1 MNSNINF
8 PHLHLFFENVG
19 RTIKIGS
26 FPIAYYG
33 LIIASAIL
41 VGIYMALHEAKRT
54 GQKEEDYLDLA
65 IIAVLF
71 SIAGARIYYVIFS
84 WDHYKN
90 DLVSILNLREGGLA
104 IFGGIIAAVITVFLV
119 AKHKKIHPGLMLD
132 TACMGLVT
140 GQIIGRW
147 GNFFNREAFG
157 GYTDSLLAMQIPIN
171 AVRESDIN
179 QSILA
184 HTTVVKGIE
193 YIQVHPTFLYESM
206 WNIGV
211 LIVLFVF
218 RKKKSFQGELFIL
231 YLTLY
236 SLGRVWIE
244 GLRTDQLLI
253 LDTNIA
259 VSQLLSALL
268 VVSGTGFILYMRF
281 VKNRKK
287 Q

>member
-132 TACMGLVT
+132 TACIGLVT

-268 VVSGTGFILYMRF
+268 VVSGTVFILYMRF

>member
-1 MNSNINF
+1 MNTNINF

-19 RTIKIGS
+19 QSIQIGS
-26 FPIAYYG
+26 FPIAFYG
-33 LIIASAIL
+33 IIISLAIL
-41 VGIYMALHEAKRT
+41 VGISIALREAKRT

-65 IIAVLF
+65 IFAVIF
-71 SIAGARIYYVIFS
+71 AIVGARLYYVIFS
-84 WDHYKN
+84 WDQYKN
-90 DLVSILNLREGGLA
+90 DLLSILNLREGGLA
-104 IFGGIIAAVITVFLV
+104 IFGGIIAAVITVVLV
-119 AKHKKIHPGLMLD
+119 AKYKKMHPGTMLD

-157 GYTDSLLAMQIPIN
+157 GYTDSLFAMQIPIN
-171 AVRESDIN
+171 AVRENDVTK
-179 QSILA
+179 SILD
-184 HTTVVKGIE
+184 HTVIVKGIE
-193 YIQVHPTFLYESM
+193 YIQVHPTFLYESV

-211 LIVLFVF
+211 LLIVFFF
-218 RKKKSFQGELFIL
+218 RKKKVFEGELFIL

-236 SLGRVWIE
+236 SLGRLWIE

-253 LDTNIA
+253 LNTNIA

-268 VVSGTGFILYMRF
+268 VVAGTGTILYMRLL
-281 VKNRKK
+281 KNKKK

>member
-218 RKKKSFQGELFIL
+218 RKKKTFQGELFIL

-268 VVSGTGFILYMRF
+268 VVSGTVFILYMRF
-281 VKNRKK
+281 VKKRKK

>member
-26 FPIAYYG
+26 FPIAFYG

-268 VVSGTGFILYMRF
+268 VVSGTVFILYMRF
-281 VKNRKK
+281 VKKRKK